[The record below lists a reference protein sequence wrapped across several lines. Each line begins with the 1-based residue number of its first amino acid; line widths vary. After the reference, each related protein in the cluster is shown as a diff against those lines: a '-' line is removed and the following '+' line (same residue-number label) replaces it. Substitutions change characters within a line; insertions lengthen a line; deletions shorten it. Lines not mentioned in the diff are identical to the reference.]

1 MMSDNQKQQLL
12 ADVGARRRLTRDER
26 MDQIFEAMMSIQ
38 FAIPLRDIARI
49 TGLKKTWHLRSMVD
63 ELVREGS
70 LIETAQQEHNGLY
83 PTRMFHINPDLR

>member
-1 MMSDNQKQQLL
+1 MSKHQEQQLM
-12 ADVGARRRLTRDER
+12 ADVGARRRLSKDDRL
-26 MDQIFEAMMSIQ
+26 DQIFEAMMPIP

-49 TGLKKTWHLRSMVD
+49 TGLKKTWHLRGLVD

-70 LIETAQQEHNGLY
+70 LVETVEREHEGLY